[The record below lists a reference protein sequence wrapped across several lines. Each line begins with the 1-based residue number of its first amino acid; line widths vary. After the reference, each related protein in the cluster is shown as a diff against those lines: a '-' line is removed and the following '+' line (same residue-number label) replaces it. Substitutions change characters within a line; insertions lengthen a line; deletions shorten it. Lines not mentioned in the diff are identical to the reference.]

1 MRMNYKIRFEN
12 DPNATAPA
20 QRVFIEHTF
29 DSDLNPRTFRVGT
42 FGFGNFTH
50 ELEMDRSFL
59 QVISLL
65 HLSQTMRKNN
75 VSYANIKGADKPAH
89 KRSLVGTMVLP
100 I

>member
-1 MRMNYKIRFEN
+1 MNYKIRFEN

-65 HLSQTMRKNN
+65 HLSQTLRKK
-75 VSYANIKGADKPAH
+75 VIC
-89 KRSLVGTMVLP
+89 RMP
-100 I
+100 ITKAQISQHTNAV

>member
-1 MRMNYKIRFEN
+1 MQNDIIGPVGYGAARFIAKSMRMNYKIRFEN

-42 FGFGNFTH
+42 FGFGNYTH

-59 QVISLL
+59 QVSICIY
-65 HLSQTMRKNN
+65 MKKAFI
-75 VSYANIKGADKPAH
+75 V
-89 KRSLVGTMVLP
+89 
-100 I
+100 